1 MSELNDRLDKALE
14 GHPGNRTLSEITGTP
29 VSRPKSRGLDLDL
42 ESLAAEAHER
52 ERLIRA
58 IRDAKH
64 HSTADLLRIVL
75 ETVEDKATWE
85 EHIHHVLHQ
94 IEEQMNGGTR

>member
-14 GHPGNRTLSEITGTP
+14 GHPGNRTLSEITGIP

-42 ESLAAEAHER
+42 ELLAAEALER
-52 ERLIRA
+52 RQLIQA

-75 ETVEDKATWE
+75 EAVEDKASWE
-85 EHIHHVLHQ
+85 EHIDEVIYLVEGP
-94 IEEQMNGGTR
+94 I